1 MEATKV
7 NTAFLSN
14 FEVMEVL
21 KELKLKDSKRKFM
34 MRNFATITYET
45 LKFLEDSP
53 CVLQS
58 KENISDFLK
67 AVEPFNL
74 VKIEKLLMINEPPT
88 TPLQIQLIVEDSEE
102 RLSEEDVDKLLDVI
116 ANTLPVPEINDEEN
130 D

>member
-14 FEVMEVL
+14 FEVMQVL

-58 KENISDFLK
+58 KENISNFLK